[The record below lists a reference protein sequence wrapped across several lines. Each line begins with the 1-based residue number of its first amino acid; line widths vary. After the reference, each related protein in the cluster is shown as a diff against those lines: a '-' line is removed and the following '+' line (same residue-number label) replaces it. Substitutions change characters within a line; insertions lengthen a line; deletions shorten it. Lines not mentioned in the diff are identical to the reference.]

1 MCRYVQTMLQYT
13 LNGTWHDCDVTA
25 DPKPLSKGTC
35 DDLRV
40 PILANLD
47 VAQPAEQN
55 ELEMEYCAVVAAL
68 LGTALLHRDD
78 LIQVCT

>member
-1 MCRYVQTMLQYT
+1 MVVTLQLT
-13 LNGTWHDCDVTA
+13 QNLFNGRHEF
-25 DPKPLSKGTC
+25 
-35 DDLRV
+35 DDFRV

-47 VAQPAEQN
+47 VAQPAEQH
-55 ELEMEYCAVVAAL
+55 ELELEYRAVVAAL